1 MNNWRISI
9 KLQYAT
15 LWYIKVSY
23 LWSNDMA
30 RAIKLSGTLISD
42 AAVSGKAQ
50 HRSTPRQI
58 EYWAR
63 IGKIADEN
71 PDMPLGLVKD
81 ILQSL
86 EEASAGD
93 VSDYV
98 FG

>member
-1 MNNWRISI
+1 MVAQI
-9 KLQYAT
+9 LET
-15 LWYIKVSY
+15 VV
-23 LWSNDMA
+23 MA
-30 RAIKLSGTLISD
+30 RAIKLSDALISD

-58 EYWAR
+58 EYWAK

-71 PDMPLGLVKD
+71 PDMPLGLVKEL
-81 ILQSL
+81 LQSL

-93 VSDYV
+93 VSDYQ

>member
-1 MNNWRISI
+1 
-9 KLQYAT
+9 
-15 LWYIKVSY
+15 
-23 LWSNDMA
+23 MA
-30 RAIKLSGTLISD
+30 RAIKLSETLISD

-58 EYWAR
+58 EYWAN

-71 PDMPLGLVKD
+71 PDMQLGMVKD

-86 EEASAGD
+86 EEVKAGD
-93 VSDYV
+93 VSDYS